1 MSMSHSQV
9 LAAARGLLAQYA
21 RECQVFDRINSAMRP
36 WSRQEII
43 NRFGILK
50 NKNANLMIDRQ
61 IQLARDSQ
69 TMYLPLVL
77 DTFAQSMKVEDYF
90 SGVDAGARARAW
102 KHWQRN
108 NLDARQTGITR
119 AALQYGTSYAV
130 VDQGVVGGNAAPL
143 ITGVSPRHMTAYYG
157 EAYAWPG
164 ESGVAS
170 EWPILAL
177 EVKGNRMRLFDEEKI
192 YYIGAIETP
201 QEIKD
206 WAAHPWNTAQNLQL
220 IEARDHTAG
229 VPPVVRFRDRW
240 LLEGEEVA
248 GIIEPLIALQSRI
261 DRTSWEAAVAQYY
274 SAFKQRYVVGWAPDD
289 DAEGIR
295 MRASDVW
302 LIDADAKVGQFD
314 ETDIRQYVDV
324 KQASIRDMAAIAQ
337 VPAQSLGANAISNVS
352 ADGLAAMESAKD
364 RKSSE
369 IRTSLGESY
378 EQLLRLC
385 AHLDG
390 DQQEAAD
397 FASEV
402 KWADMTARSF
412 AQTVD
417 ALGKLATMLSIPPE
431 ILWEDIPGFT
441 AEKIKRIKQ
450 TMTRTPGF
458 DAFDATAEPPL
469 GDTITR

>member
-1 MSMSHSQV
+1 M
-9 LAAARGLLAQYA
+9 
-21 RECQVFDRINSAMRP
+21 
-36 WSRQEII
+36 
-43 NRFGILK
+43 
-50 NKNANLMIDRQ
+50 
-61 IQLARDSQ
+61 
-69 TMYLPLVL
+69 
-77 DTFAQSMKVEDYF
+77 
-90 SGVDAGARARAW
+90 
-102 KHWQRN
+102 
-108 NLDARQTGITR
+108 
-119 AALQYGTSYAV
+119 
-130 VDQGVVGGNAAPL
+130 
-143 ITGVSPRHMTAYYG
+143 
-157 EAYAWPG
+157 
-164 ESGVAS
+164 
-170 EWPILAL
+170 
-177 EVKGNRMRLFDEEKI
+177 
-192 YYIGAIETP
+192 
-201 QEIKD
+201 
-206 WAAHPWNTAQNLQL
+206 
-220 IEARDHTAG
+220 
-229 VPPVVRFRDRW
+229 RFRDRW

-274 SAFKQRYVVGWAPDD
+274 SAFKQRYVIGWAPADD
-289 DAEGIR
+289 VEGIR